1 MTAQRRAPAAAD
13 LGLSRTLVADLGRH
27 LGARVR
33 ICGWAHELCPA
44 THGATVVLRD
54 HTGLADLLL
63 AQDIV
68 GLVAESAI
76 EAIGTVELTEPK
88 GLRVAV
94 ERLEVAGP
102 AAGPLP
108 ITGSSPRE
116 QRLDWRYLD
125 LRSARNR
132 LIFEVQSTAER
143 ALRTFCH
150 EQHCLELHSPKLR
163 PIPNKSGDQLFAV
176 AYFERRAYLAQS
188 PQFYKQMA
196 MAAGFDRVLEIGP
209 VFRAQSDPTA
219 RHDTEFTSVDVEIS
233 WISSHEELMA
243 FEEEML
249 RRVIAAAAAEH
260 GEEILRWFGTELRVP
275 AAPFPRLTLAQAK
288 AIVKESGRAAVSPDG
303 DLDAEGE
310 RRVAEYVAR
319 EHGHELVFITDYP
332 DRSRPFYHMR
342 CESDS
347 VATRSFDLLWKG
359 LEITSGAQREH
370 RHDRL
375 TTQAQARGLPVELIR
390 PYLDFFKFGCPPH
403 GGFGLGLTRMLMSML
418 GVEDVREVTYL
429 FRGPDRLTP

>member
-1 MTAQRRAPAAAD
+1 MSCSQPRTLVSDLARHRGAKVRLCGFAHELRPAAA
-13 LGLSRTLVADLGRH
+13 G
-27 LGARVR
+27 
-33 ICGWAHELCPA
+33 P
-44 THGATVVLRD
+44 TVVLRD
-54 HTGLADLLL
+54 HTGLVELTL
-63 AQDIV
+63 AKDISDPV
-68 GLVAESAI
+68 VESAI
-76 EAIGTVELTEPK
+76 EAVGTVETEP
-88 GLRVAV
+88 GGGPRVMV
-94 ERLEVAGP
+94 ERLEVVGP

-108 ITGSSPRE
+108 LTQASPRE

-132 LIFEVQSTAER
+132 LIFEVQTTVER
-143 ALRTFCH
+143 ALRAFCH
-150 EQHCLELHSPKLR
+150 EQRFLELHSPKLR

-176 AYFERRAYLAQS
+176 HYFDRRAYLAQS

-196 MAAGFDRVLEIGP
+196 MAAGLDRVLEIGP
-209 VFRAQSDPTA
+209 VFRAQPDPTS
-219 RHDTEFTSVDVEIS
+219 RHDTEFTSVDVEMS
-233 WISSHEELMA
+233 WIASHEELMA

-249 RRVIAAAAAEH
+249 RRVITAARAEH
-260 GEEILRWFGTELRVP
+260 GPEILRRFGTELRVP

-288 AIVKESGRAAVSPDG
+288 TIVEESGGAAGPPDE

-310 RRVAEYVAR
+310 RRVAEHVAR

-342 CESDS
+342 CEPDS

-375 TTQAQARGLPVELIR
+375 TAQALARGLPVDLIA

-418 GVEDVREVTYL
+418 GVADVREVTYL